1 MRTSQKERKEN
12 ARKFYNMFMNGNCKN
27 AAVVVE
33 RPESTNPNICKC
45 RFIAVPGS
53 LAFMEKP
60 IVLAESPSGM
70 VGCFMEFLDNIKHC
84 KQVSY
89 YDDGF

>member
-12 ARKFYNMFMNGNCKN
+12 ARRFYNMFMNGNCKK

-33 RPESTNPNICKC
+33 RPESANPNICKC

-53 LAFMEKP
+53 
-60 IVLAESPSGM
+60 
-70 VGCFMEFLDNIKHC
+70 
-84 KQVSY
+84 
-89 YDDGF
+89 

>member
-12 ARKFYNMFMNGNCKN
+12 ARRFYN
-27 AAVVVE
+27 
-33 RPESTNPNICKC
+33 

-53 LAFMEKP
+53 LASMEKP

-89 YDDGF
+89 YDDGFSSWLYDTYHFRITYRDGLVFMFERD